1 MIVAPRPITFS
12 MTDEEIEKI
21 KKQAQEINRC
31 PVRSRGR
38 SYERCF
44 AASLAGSI
52 LEIALVR
59 QGGIKNPK
67 AFNVNDPDSYAWD
80 VTWQDGRA
88 EIKRKKFLSDDRTK
102 WYSYTDPNH
111 VKTFLKN
118 VHLVDY
124 FIVGDYKILEE
135 NLYEVH
141 WMLIT
146 KVGANFKNY
155 MQESMYNRGQMYYN
169 HTRDMNCVHLLG
181 VN

>member
-1 MIVAPRPITFS
+1 MIVAPKSITFS
-12 MTDEEIEKI
+12 MTDTEIEFLN
-21 KKQAQEINRC
+21 KQAREISEC
-31 PVRSRGR
+31 PVRGRGR
-38 SYERCF
+38 SFEQCF
-44 AASLAGSI
+44 AASRAGSI
-52 LEIALVR
+52 LEFALIH
-59 QGGIKNPK
+59 QGATKNPK

-80 VTWQDGRA
+80 VIWQDGRA

-102 WYSYTDPNH
+102 WYSYTDPNY

-124 FIVGDYKILEE
+124 FIVGDYKILGE

-146 KVGANFKNY
+146 KVGSNFKDY
-155 MQESMYNRGQMYYN
+155 MQESMYNKGQMYYN
-169 HTRDMNCVHLLG
+169 HTRDMNCVRLLG